1 MQSSTLWRKQYKK
14 VRVEMTIKGFQIE
27 MRVVVFDE
35 ALAKPKGFCGV
46 GGYNFV
52 SEDLLEPERFDFLQK
67 RVHMI
72 ADELI
77 NKASS
82 RVGAEGI
89 VEPLDGDKYTALQL
103 HEMADIVQEGKF
115 DCKVFKTTN
124 DDGTISLTFTLMDPN
139 PLN

>member
-1 MQSSTLWRKQYKK
+1 MA
-14 VRVEMTIKGFQIE
+14 IKGFQVE

-35 ALAKPKGFCGV
+35 AGARPQGFCGV

-52 SEDLLEPERFDFLQK
+52 SEDLIEPERFDFLQK

-77 NKASS
+77 NKASA
-82 RVGAEGI
+82 RVNAEGV
-89 VEPLDGDKYTALQL
+89 VEPLDGDEYTALQI
-103 HEMADIVQEGKF
+103 HEMADIVAEGKF

-124 DDGTISLTFTLMDPN
+124 EDGSISLTFTLIDPE